1 MKNIIFLGAL
11 SIALLLTACSDFLTE
26 SSQDEVRP
34 STTTDLEELLLG
46 EGYASRTPIF
56 PYLELLT
63 DNVESNYSD
72 ATGQETML
80 LGGGPVFTWAED
92 MFEQLQKNN
101 VPWYNSWQN
110 LYHWINGC
118 NVVIDQL
125 PLVTGSEQAKER
137 IKAEALSLRSFYY
150 FMLVNAYAPPYNT
163 ENTEANAA
171 PGVPLVLKSTV
182 KDEFPKRSSVAEV
195 YEQIVKDLLE
205 ARNLFAKNGPVAHN
219 VYTVSPL
226 FVDMLLARVYLYEGK
241 WDEVI
246 KYSSFVIERKPTLLK
261 LRQFYSYD
269 DWQGIVMY
277 DMSKGGVYNSGSP
290 ELIWGYSVNGEYSA
304 YFMGVNFYI
313 DPGKLPAFT
322 VSKELE
328 NKYASNDIRREA
340 YYNAY
345 LVMNGFFP
353 EKHLLVGRKSDN
365 VIQNPTKGMRV
376 AEAYLNR
383 AEVYARKYLL
393 TKDEEMR
400 RLALNDLNTLREAR
414 FTDPY
419 VKLDIMD
426 GEELLK
432 ACLDERRLEFS
443 FEDHRWFDLRRLGKP
458 ALQHT
463 FSIVKG
469 QVQTV
474 RLEKNSSKYVLPI
487 PREVR
492 ERNPEL
498 DK

>member
-1 MKNIIFLGAL
+1 
-11 SIALLLTACSDFLTE
+11 
-26 SSQDEVRP
+26 
-34 STTTDLEELLLG
+34 
-46 EGYASRTPIF
+46 
-56 PYLELLT
+56 
-63 DNVESNYSD
+63 
-72 ATGQETML
+72 
-80 LGGGPVFTWAED
+80 
-92 MFEQLQKNN
+92 
-101 VPWYNSWQN
+101 
-110 LYHWINGC
+110 
-118 NVVIDQL
+118 
-125 PLVTGSEQAKER
+125 
-137 IKAEALSLRSFYY
+137 
-150 FMLVNAYAPPYNT
+150 
-163 ENTEANAA
+163 
-171 PGVPLVLKSTV
+171 
-182 KDEFPKRSSVAEV
+182 
-195 YEQIVKDLLE
+195 
-205 ARNLFAKNGPVAHN
+205 
-219 VYTVSPL
+219 
-226 FVDMLLARVYLYEGK
+226 
-241 WDEVI
+241 
-246 KYSSFVIERKPTLLK
+246 
-261 LRQFYSYD
+261 
-269 DWQGIVMY
+269 
-277 DMSKGGVYNSGSP
+277 
-290 ELIWGYSVNGEYSA
+290 
-304 YFMGVNFYI
+304 
-313 DPGKLPAFT
+313 
-322 VSKELE
+322 
-328 NKYASNDIRREA
+328 
-340 YYNAY
+340 
-345 LVMNGFFP
+345 MNGFFP

-443 FEDHRWFDLRRLGKP
+443 FEDHRWFDLRRLGMP